1 MSNEMAAGNFY
12 DNIDNPMEAMKTIG
26 DALVKSGMFG
36 CSKMEQGAVL
46 AMACMCEK
54 KNPLEIAR
62 TYHIVEGKLSKK
74 YEAMIAEFFVM
85 GGKIEWL
92 ERTDEAVEGK
102 FTHPKNGSY
111 TLRITMDDVKAC
123 GVALANNGQ
132 IKDNY
137 KKFPRQMLTARVV
150 SECMRLIAP
159 SVVCGVYTPEEISD
173 FKENSNVE
181 ISSSPK
187 MAKPDPKVEA
197 VKEEVKEVVAEVV
210 AEEPVKKT
218 RKKRGPNKPNPV
230 VEAIVDPV
238 VESKPVEPTVDPLD
252 AALEAEEDNTI
263 IELNPIESEVNAY
276 LMGIGWL
283 NEGQRYTDLADE
295 HMVMLKAN
303 LDNFIVKVKEISN
316 AN

>member
-1 MSNEMAAGNFY
+1 MSNEMVAGNFY

-26 DALVKSGMFG
+26 DVMVKSGMFG

-46 AMACMCEK
+46 AMACICEK

-74 YEAMIAEFFVM
+74 YEAMIAEFFAM
-85 GGKIEWL
+85 GGKIEWI
-92 ERTDEAVEGK
+92 ERTDEAVEAK

-173 FKENSNVE
+173 FKENSTVE

-187 MAKPDPKVEA
+187 MAKPEPKVEV
-197 VKEEVKEVVAEVV
+197 VKEVVKEVVAEVV
-210 AEEPVKKT
+210 VEEPVKRT
-218 RKKRGPNKPNPV
+218 RKKRGPNKPKPV
-230 VEAIVDPV
+230 VETV
-238 VESKPVEPTVDPLD
+238 VEPTVDPL
-252 AALEAEEDNTI
+252 AEALANDDDNTI

-276 LMGIGWL
+276 LLGIGWL
-283 NEGQRYTDLADE
+283 SEGQRYTDLAAE

-316 AN
+316 AS